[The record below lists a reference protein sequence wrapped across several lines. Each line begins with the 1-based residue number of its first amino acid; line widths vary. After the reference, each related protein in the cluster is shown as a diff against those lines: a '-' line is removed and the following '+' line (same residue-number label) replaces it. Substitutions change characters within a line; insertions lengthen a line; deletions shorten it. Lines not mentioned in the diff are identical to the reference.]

1 MKKSLIKIST
11 MLLLTILM
19 LSSFIFTSIVNAQSN
34 YVTQGN
40 LIALDMGTDEIV
52 PLEIEDETIM
62 EYDAT
67 TGITREVDLDALRE
81 KIFSKQTRSGA
92 RYDRIEPY
100 DPLTDSNSNSIGS
113 ITPYATYNLVSNTSS
128 MPYRAVC
135 RIKADKYGKTVVAS
149 GYIAG
154 PGVLV
159 TAAHCVMNED
169 DNDAFFADWVAYPGY
184 TNGSSYQGV
193 SSGWSKVYYPN
204 GYKTTHLPQYDWCIC
219 ILNSPIGNTTGWC
232 GTQSYG
238 SNSEMNGL
246 SVRLLGYPLSPGVG
260 EKQYY
265 TTGTI
270 TNTHDLYF
278 DSTAKSVEGFS
289 GGPVTRTSDDYVVG
303 INRGHYNSNPDTE
316 VAVRITQDMINI
328 ILENS

>member
-19 LSSFIFTSIVNAQSN
+19 LSSFIFASTVNAQSN

-81 KIFSKQTRSGA
+81 KIFSKQTR
-92 RYDRIEPY
+92 
-100 DPLTDSNSNSIGS
+100 
-113 ITPYATYNLVSNTSS
+113 
-128 MPYRAVC
+128 
-135 RIKADKYGKTVVAS
+135 
-149 GYIAG
+149 IAG